1 LSTGV
6 DIRGGDDNNG
16 DMEIED
22 VVKRIDALV
31 ECNSLKVEGNKN
43 FVEFLFGGQSTGIGV
58 NRVRGGWAPYRMVP
72 RPDGD
77 NNDQDVENIC
87 PACSLEEACCRA
99 YAEILLEELEN
110 RGDEIVLKYEG

>member
-1 LSTGV
+1 MERLSTGI

-58 NRVRGGWAPYRMVP
+58 NRVR
-72 RPDGD
+72 
-77 NNDQDVENIC
+77 
-87 PACSLEEACCRA
+87 
-99 YAEILLEELEN
+99 EILVEELQN
-110 RGDEIVLKYEG
+110 HGDEIVLKYEG